1 MKLLATVLT
10 KSHDPK
16 SQRARRARRVNSSAP
31 IHRYTDTPIY
41 PPCPDRRIGVPAYR
55 RISCP
60 DRRIGVFASW
70 MGVSAYRRIG
80 VPAYRRI
87 GVSAYFLPGSAYR
100 HIGVFASWMGASE
113 NQGRPISPR
122 VHPRRSG
129 VVRVLILKSGAPH
142 QSQGPSSESRGGQ
155 SSDLKKGASSVPGSI
170 LGDQGW

>member
-1 MKLLATVLT
+1 
-10 KSHDPK
+10 
-16 SQRARRARRVNSSAP
+16 
-31 IHRYTDTPIY
+31 
-41 PPCPDRRIGVPAYR
+41 
-55 RISCP
+55 
-60 DRRIGVFASW
+60 

-87 GVSAYFLPGSAYR
+87 SVSAYFLPGSAYR

-155 SSDLKKGASSVPGSI
+155 SSDLKKAPHQSQGPSSEIRGGKSSDLKIRGAASVPGSI